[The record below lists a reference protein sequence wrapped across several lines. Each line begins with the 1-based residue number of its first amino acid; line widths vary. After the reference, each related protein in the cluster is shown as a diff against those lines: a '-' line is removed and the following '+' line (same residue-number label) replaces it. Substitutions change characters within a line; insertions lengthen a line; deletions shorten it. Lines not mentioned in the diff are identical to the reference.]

1 MRIQVINNPLV
12 LICKKIDVIKTCQSN
27 IVELDTTHNDRCLET
42 WKTLGI
48 PSITLHLRD
57 IMSQKMRE
65 NSWDVKEIKENRHR
79 LVEIE
84 GRERPEPG
92 AVLLISELWYE
103 NVGKYLCCKNP
114 GTQFVVTSGCTGAR
128 VLCHQLSTLWR
139 CRARAITQQI
149 SYQTDQVFIFY
160 WKYTARSL
168 PATGQ
173 CHVTN
178 WWWQAIFYSLVVSSH
193 LLLKAQ
199 EADH

>member
-1 MRIQVINNPLV
+1 MRIQVINNP

-27 IVELDTTHNDRCLET
+27 IVELDTTHRDRCLET

-114 GTQFVVTSGCTGAR
+114 GTQFVVTSGCTGDR

-139 CRARAITQQI
+139 CLARAITQPNLL
-149 SYQTDQVFIFY
+149 S
-160 WKYTARSL
+160 
-168 PATGQ
+168 
-173 CHVTN
+173 N
-178 WWWQAIFYSLVVSSH
+178 WSSVYI
-193 LLLKAQ
+193 LLKVHCEVTACHWTVSCHQ
-199 EADH
+199 LVMTSNILFISC

>member
-65 NSWDVKEIKENRHR
+65 NSWEVKEIKENRHR

-103 NVGKYLCCKNP
+103 NVGKYLRCKNP
-114 GTQFVVTSGCTGAR
+114 GTQFVVTSGYTGTGCSAINYQHYDGAWP
-128 VLCHQLSTLWR
+128 VLSHSKSLIKLIKCLYSIESTLR
-139 CRARAITQQI
+139 GHCLPLDSVMSPIGDDKQ
-149 SYQTDQVFIFY
+149 YFI
-160 WKYTARSL
+160 
-168 PATGQ
+168 
-173 CHVTN
+173 H
-178 WWWQAIFYSLVVSSH
+178 
-193 LLLKAQ
+193 
-199 EADH
+199 